1 MRILVLACL
10 LCFTLPLQPSTPHVT
25 AHNVIAGCLCSGRC
39 GRRVR
44 VRAPCT
50 RVHGVSLRV
59 AFTRDGSGHIGD
71 LEMSVR
77 RRACKRACTHACLT
91 PLTTCYGTDTGRQG
105 GCIHR
110 TLRSRVARTAQFAGG
125 EAAAGAHGVWARCA
139 RPLRVV
145 RACVRALPPRDV
157 VCLCA
162 GACADSGGREVL
174 PACGRGGCDCALGTA
189 MCHARGIQNVCG
201 LQ

>member
-1 MRILVLACL
+1 M
-10 LCFTLPLQPSTPHVT
+10 
-25 AHNVIAGCLCSGRC
+25 
-39 GRRVR
+39 R

-110 TLRSRVARTAQFAGG
+110 ALRSRVARTAQFAGG

-145 RACVRALPPRDV
+145 RACVVKFSSLSWEYENFGFYSSSSPLTHLYLYSCTIIFSPRHSYTDLP
-157 VCLCA
+157 LCIPLHI
-162 GACADSGGREVL
+162 RPL
-174 PACGRGGCDCALGTA
+174 PLSFF
-189 MCHARGIQNVCG
+189 
-201 LQ
+201 